1 MCSTEAALTPLHIS
15 IIFPC
20 SCFGICIWFIL
31 GNKTLEEVCWAIKMR
46 LYEYRASL
54 VFQLVENLP
63 AMQETLVWSLG
74 GEEPLQKE
82 MATPIPVFLPGEC
95 HGQRRLVGYCPR
107 GCKESDTTEWLAH
120 THTYKKEKFL
130 WNFLIL

>member
-1 MCSTEAALTPLHIS
+1 
-15 IIFPC
+15 
-20 SCFGICIWFIL
+20 
-31 GNKTLEEVCWAIKMR
+31 MR

-63 AMQETLVWSLG
+63 AMQETLVCLLG
-74 GEEPLQKE
+74 GEEPQEKE

-107 GCKESDTTEWLAH
+107 GCKESDTTE
-120 THTYKKEKFL
+120 
-130 WNFLIL
+130 